1 MAMSLEFR
9 TKALTIENMLLC
21 WRSWAEEIKLLSK
34 CIKNQNKK
42 KQRRVKKCSLKIS
55 RIDSYY
61 W

>member
-9 TKALTIENMLLC
+9 TIENMLLC